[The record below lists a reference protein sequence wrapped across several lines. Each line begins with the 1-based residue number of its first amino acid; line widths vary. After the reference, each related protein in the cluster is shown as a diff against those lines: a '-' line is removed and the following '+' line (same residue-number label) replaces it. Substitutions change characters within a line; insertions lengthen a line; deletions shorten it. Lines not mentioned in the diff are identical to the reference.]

1 LEREAKIMGVSKVR
15 DYLENM
21 GFSGEIIEFDV
32 GTETVELAAA
42 ALGTEPA
49 RICKTMS
56 FQADEGCILIQTAG
70 DTKISNSKFKQLFG
84 FKAKMLP
91 PDLVLHYTG
100 HPVGG
105 VCAFNIEN
113 EEVKIYS
120 DISMKRFDVLY
131 PAAGTGNSAIKM
143 TPDEL
148 FKYSKSMEW
157 IDVCNVKAPL

>member
-1 LEREAKIMGVSKVR
+1 MSVTKVR
-15 DYLENM
+15 EYLETM
-21 GFSGEIIEFDV
+21 GFEGEIIEFDI
-32 GTETVELAAA
+32 GTQTVDLAAA

-56 FQADEGCILIQTAG
+56 FQGEEGCILIQTAG

-84 FKAKMLP
+84 LKAKMLP

-105 VCAFNIEN
+105 VCAFNIN
-113 EEVKIYS
+113 NKDVKIYS
-120 DISMKRFDVLY
+120 DISMKRFETLY

-143 TPDEL
+143 TPDQL
-148 FKYSKSMEW
+148 FKYSKSIDW
-157 IDVCNVKAPL
+157 IDVCNIIAPL